1 MKAYLSS
8 SSEETKRLGEK
19 LAKKIFKSYPGKT
32 AKIVALTGE
41 LGSGKTTFVQGFF
54 RGLGI
59 KKRATSP
66 TFVIFRRLVISHSR
80 FANVFHVDAYRL
92 RKPEELQI
100 LGFKEILEN
109 PKNIVLIEWAEK
121 IKNILP
127 KKVLWL
133 EFKHNRGESERII
146 KAK

>member
-59 KKRATSP
+59 RKRATSP
-66 TFVIFRRLVISHSR
+66 TFVIFRRFTFHVSGFKNLY
-80 FANVFHVDAYRL
+80 HVDAYRIK
-92 RKPEELQI
+92 KPKELNA
-100 LGFKEILEN
+100 LGFGDILKN
-109 PKNIVLIEWAEK
+109 PQNIVLVEWAEK
-121 IKNILP
+121 IKRILLRNA
-127 KKVLWL
+127 LWL
-133 EFKHNRGESERII
+133 KFRHGGKENERAISI
-146 KAK
+146 G